1 MLTNVFGKFVQK
13 IKIKNR
19 KELHRGFVIVCIATF
34 IGIAAFAVRGYENM
48 TPDWIV
54 SISADIFGMCLCCI
68 IYYSCMNGTDET
80 DGNTVM
86 FATLII
92 VNVIGMFL
100 DEVCWCIQGIPAL
113 ALLNKIANVLFY
125 CNNFTEMCMFWGY
138 ALQR

>member
-68 IYYSCMNGTDET
+68 IYYRCIKNRIAGQEK
-80 DGNTVM
+80 NK
-86 FATLII
+86 
-92 VNVIGMFL
+92 
-100 DEVCWCIQGIPAL
+100 EVCHRGT
-113 ALLNKIANVLFY
+113 LLFL
-125 CNNFTEMCMFWGY
+125 
-138 ALQR
+138 